1 MFSNK
6 VTSIGQSPIREF
18 APIQEKRT
26 KEGVHVYQLN
36 IGQPDIV
43 TPKEFFSAVKNFD
56 ENILSYTNSRGIP
69 ELLEAFEEY
78 YSQIGTNIH
87 KEDMIVTN
95 GGSEAILFSFLTLCN
110 EGDEIIVFE
119 PYYTNYN
126 IFATQAGINMVSIT
140 TKPEDNFRLPCKEEI
155 KKHISDKTKA
165 FCITNPSNPTG
176 RVYTRE
182 EIRLLCDI
190 AKENNMFIIV
200 DEVYREFVYDG
211 NFISFSTIKDM
222 EERVI
227 IIDSI
232 SKRFSACGARIGL
245 LASKNKEFMSHV
257 LKLAQARLCAP
268 YIDQVGAAAVLKN
281 TSKEYINNVIKEY
294 KKRRDTIYSRLKKI
308 KGIQVKKPAG
318 AFYLIAKLPVENAH
332 EFSKWLLE
340 KYTLNNETVMLCPA
354 SEFYSTKEL
363 GVDEVRIAYVLK
375 SEDLIKAVEIL
386 DKGLLEYQKETQNC
400 KDLSTNKNKATVILK
415 KQEQY
420 AI

>member
-18 APIQEKRT
+18 APIQEKRIEEGT
-26 KEGVHVYQLN
+26 KVYQLN

-43 TPKEFFSAVKNFD
+43 TPKEFFSAVNNFD
-56 ENILSYTNSRGIP
+56 ESILAYTNSKGIP
-69 ELLEAFEEY
+69 ELLEAFEDY
-78 YSQIGTNIH
+78 YKEIGTDLT

-95 GGSEAILFSFLTLCN
+95 GGSEAISFAFLTLCN

-140 TKPEDNFRLPCKEEI
+140 TKPEENFRLPKKEDIEAKI
-155 KKHISDKTKA
+155 TDKTRA

-176 RVYTRE
+176 RVYTRD
-182 EIRLLCDI
+182 EIDLLCEI
-190 AKENNMFIIV
+190 AKEHDLFIVV

-211 NFISFSTIKDM
+211 EFISFSSVKGM
-222 EERVI
+222 EDRVI

-245 LASKNKEFMSHV
+245 IASKNEEFMAHV

-268 YIDQVGAAAVLKN
+268 YLDQVGAAAVLKS
-281 TSKEYINNVIKEY
+281 TSKDYINSVIKEY
-294 KKRRDTIYSRLKKI
+294 KNRRDTIYNRLKKI
-308 KGIQVKKPAG
+308 KGVQVKKPAG
-318 AFYLIAKLPVENAH
+318 AFYMIVKLPVENAH

-340 KYTLNNETVMLCPA
+340 KYDHKGETVMLCPA
-354 SEFYSTKEL
+354 SEFYATKEL
-363 GVDEVRIAYVLK
+363 GIDEVRLAYVLK
-375 SEDLIKAVEIL
+375 EEDLIKAVNIL
-386 DKGLLEYQKETQNC
+386 DKGLFAYQKALAEE
-400 KDLSTNKNKATVILK
+400 KSVSINKKPGVVLNK
-415 KQEQY
+415 EQY

>member
-26 KEGVHVYQLN
+26 NEGTHVYQLN

-56 ENILSYTNSRGIP
+56 ENILSYTNSKGIP

-78 YSQIGTNIH
+78 YKEIGSNIK

-140 TKPEDNFRLPCKEEI
+140 TRPEENFRLPSKKEI
-155 KKHISDKTKA
+155 KSKITDRTRA

-176 RVYTRE
+176 RVYTKE
-182 EIRLLCDI
+182 EIKLLCEI
-190 AKENNMFIIV
+190 AKENNLFIIV

-211 NFISFSTIKDM
+211 KFISFSSIKDV
-222 EERVI
+222 EDKVV

-245 LASKNKEFMSHV
+245 IASKNEEFMAHV

-268 YIDQVGAAAVLKN
+268 YIDQVGAAAVLKH
-281 TSKEYINNVIKEY
+281 TSKEYIESVIKEY
-294 KKRRDTIYSRLKKI
+294 KHRRDTIYQRLKKI
-308 KGIQVKKPAG
+308 KGIQVQKPAG

-340 KYTLNNETVMLCPA
+340 NYDYNNETVMLCPA

-375 SEDLIKAVEIL
+375 EEDLINAVNIL
-386 DKGLLEYQKETQNC
+386 DKGLMEYQKVFN
-400 KDLSTNKNKATVILK
+400 TNKVVETNKKKSKILIAK
-415 KQEQY
+415 EQP
-420 AI
+420 AM